1 MVLDVGLN
9 ILAECLKGYN
19 VGTLENTVSEHAIQ
33 LSVLTSNITDIKD
46 SMKDIAKAIS
56 SQEVLLEKLT
66 NIEQSIKKIGNEPEF
81 NQPNSN
87 ENVILTTKVSSSTQ
101 EDTIYNVRLVDG
113 LFNLKFTCDCGFQ
126 FGVGERTSCKHIN
139 SVFIKLLQAY
149 KIGLPKSK
157 KVDDEIIKMMKTLS
171 F

>member
-1 MVLDVGLN
+1 MPATRSAQKKTKIVIAKKKRGVKCKR
-9 ILAECLKGYN
+9 I
-19 VGTLENTVSEHAIQ
+19 SP
-33 LSVLTSNITDIKD
+33 TSKKSTIKD
-46 SMKDIAKAIS
+46 
-56 SQEVLLEKLT
+56 KLT
-66 NIEQSIKKIGNEPEF
+66 NIEESIKKIGNEPEF
-81 NQPNSN
+81 NQPHSN

-101 EDTIYNVRLVDG
+101 DDKIYNVRLVDG

-157 KVDDEIIKMMKTLS
+157 KIDDEIIKMMKTLS

>member
-1 MVLDVGLN
+1 MPSTRASSRNNHKNIKISTRKSKGLKKRTK
-9 ILAECLKGYN
+9 IATKPKK
-19 VGTLENTVSEHAIQ
+19 
-33 LSVLTSNITDIKD
+33 ITIN
-46 SMKDIAKAIS
+46 
-56 SQEVLLEKLT
+56 EKLT
-66 NIEQSIKKIGNEPEF
+66 NIEQSINKIGNEPDF
-81 NQPNSN
+81 DKKISD

-101 EDTIYNVRLVDG
+101 EDNIYNVRLVDS
-113 LFNLKFTCDCGFQ
+113 LFNLKFTCDCGIQ

-157 KVDDEIIKMMKTLS
+157 KVDDEITKMMKTLS

>member
-1 MVLDVGLN
+1 MPSTRASTRNKPKNIKISNRKSNGLKRTKRTKVVSK
-9 ILAECLKGYN
+9 LKK
-19 VGTLENTVSEHAIQ
+19 
-33 LSVLTSNITDIKD
+33 ITID
-46 SMKDIAKAIS
+46 
-56 SQEVLLEKLT
+56 EKLT
-66 NIEQSIKKIGNEPEF
+66 NIEQSIKKIGNKPEF

-101 EDTIYNVRLVDG
+101 EDKIYNVRLVDG

>member
-1 MVLDVGLN
+1 MPATRSAQRKTK
-9 ILAECLKGYN
+9 I
-19 VGTLENTVSEHAIQ
+19 
-33 LSVLTSNITDIKD
+33 TSKKERGIKRKRISPTNKKPTIKD
-46 SMKDIAKAIS
+46 
-56 SQEVLLEKLT
+56 KLT
-66 NIEQSIKKIGNEPEF
+66 NIEESIKKIGNEPEF
-81 NQPNSN
+81 NQSNSN

-101 EDTIYNVRLVDG
+101 EDKIYNVRLVDG

-157 KVDDEIIKMMKTLS
+157 KIDDEIIKMMKTLS

>member
-1 MVLDVGLN
+1 MPATRSAQRKTK
-9 ILAECLKGYN
+9 I
-19 VGTLENTVSEHAIQ
+19 I
-33 LSVLTSNITDIKD
+33 TSKKERGIKRKRISPTNKKPTIKD
-46 SMKDIAKAIS
+46 
-56 SQEVLLEKLT
+56 KLT
-66 NIEQSIKKIGNEPEF
+66 NIEESIKKIGNEPEF
-81 NQPNSN
+81 NQSNSN

-101 EDTIYNVRLVDG
+101 EDKIYNVRLVDG

-157 KVDDEIIKMMKTLS
+157 KIDDEIIKMMKTLS

>member
-1 MVLDVGLN
+1 MPTTRSAQKKTKIVIAKKKRGVKHKK
-9 ILAECLKGYN
+9 I
-19 VGTLENTVSEHAIQ
+19 S
-33 LSVLTSNITDIKD
+33 STSKKSTIKD
-46 SMKDIAKAIS
+46 
-56 SQEVLLEKLT
+56 KLT
-66 NIEQSIKKIGNEPEF
+66 NIEESIKKIGNEPEF
-81 NQPNSN
+81 NQTHSN

-101 EDTIYNVRLVDG
+101 DDKIYNVRLVDG

-157 KVDDEIIKMMKTLS
+157 KINDEIIKMMKTLS